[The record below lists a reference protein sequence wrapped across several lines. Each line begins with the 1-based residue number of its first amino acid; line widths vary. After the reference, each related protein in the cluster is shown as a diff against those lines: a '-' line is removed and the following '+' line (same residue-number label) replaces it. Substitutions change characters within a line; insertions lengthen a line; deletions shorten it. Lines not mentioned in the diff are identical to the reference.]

1 MARGSRKK
9 STPRRPLLAA
19 TAFLLVAGLLSTGP
33 ASAHTFTKTD
43 GDDSPGKLDIRTA
56 SVAHANNKNVVYMVR
71 TFERWTS
78 KSLGNDS
85 FFIVEI
91 DKNFDDDFE
100 QCAFIFF
107 AGGRLRGSLTNCR
120 RTFIRPLSVSKPSNA
135 VAKVTIPTSNTG
147 GAYRWVVFSFWSG
160 LPARCSDVCFDAAPN
175 RPPPILH
182 DLTPPMVVV
191 SSDLLSVSDDATTP
205 DFVFPFSV
213 SDVHTNVTWSVQSRG
228 LGETAW
234 ATVLT
239 GSGEGDK
246 DPAFTGVS
254 PGQYEY
260 RVVAID
266 GHGNVTNSSIRGV
279 HVPTDVDA
287 DTGPGTSTGGVDTV
301 DVAAYGGSYVSFNDV
316 SDTYTINIDHPG
328 GPCRAFTVIGPGSGT
343 WSVAVTEG
351 ATPIDTMSAIEF
363 PDEPRYPIYSESICA
378 DASRTFTVTLGTG
391 FGVDA
396 VVI

>member
-1 MARGSRKK
+1 MP
-9 STPRRPLLAA
+9 TLVAA
-19 TAFLLVAGLLSTGP
+19 IAFLLVSGLLTVGP
-33 ASAHTFTKTD
+33 ASAHTFRKTD
-43 GDDSPGKLDIRTA
+43 GNDSPGKLDIRSA
-56 SVAHANNKNVVYMVR
+56 SVGHATNRVVHTVQTY
-71 TFERWTS
+71 EGWTP

-91 DKNFDDDFE
+91 DKNFDNDFE
-100 QCAFIFF
+100 KCAFIFF
-107 AGGRLRGSLTNCR
+107 AGGRLRGSLTNCGQV
-120 RTFIRPLSVSKPSNA
+120 FIRQLPVSKPSKA
-135 VAKVTIPTSNTG
+135 AAKITIPTANTG
-147 GAYRWVVFSFWSG
+147 KAYRWVVFSFWSG
-160 LPARCSDVCFDAAPN
+160 LPARCSDLCFDAAPN

-182 DLTPPMVVV
+182 DLKDPMVVV
-191 SSDLLSVSDDATTP
+191 SSDLLSVSDDSTTP

-213 SDVHTNVTWSVQSRG
+213 SDVHTNVTWTVQSRA
-228 LGETAW
+228 LGETPW
-234 ATVLT
+234 TTVST

-246 DPAFTGVS
+246 DPAFTDVP

-266 GHGNVTNSSIRGV
+266 GHGNATNSSIRGV

-301 DVAAYGGSYVSFNDV
+301 DVAAYGGSYVLFNDV
-316 SDTYTINIDHPG
+316 SDTYTITIDHPG

-351 ATPIDTMSAIEF
+351 ATPIDTTSAIEF
-363 PDEPRYPIYSESICA
+363 PDEPRYPIYSESICG